1 MDSRYYVYILSSK
14 TGKMIYIGV
23 TNDLKRRAHEHKAEM
38 NDCYTKRYH
47 IHKLVYYEQYSDI
60 KMAIAREKQLKGWTR
75 KKKDML
81 VESKNPCYDDLCD
94 KL

>member
-1 MDSRYYVYILSSK
+1 
-14 TGKMIYIGV
+14 MIYIGV
-23 TNDLKRRAHEHKAEM
+23 TNDLKRRAHEHKAEI

-47 IHKLVYYEQYSDI
+47 IHKLVYYEQYSDV

-81 VESKNPCYDDLCD
+81 VESKNPCYDDLWD